1 MATLED
7 RIEAARQVVRGFDM
21 GEEWYAVIED
31 GVPPELAALAREL
44 VDGYRRADIE
54 WLLDHTDPDAVISQ
68 LAELPDSKTY
78 RGHDGFIDALLDWPR
93 QWEHFR
99 IEPLRIFSVGEDQL
113 VIVAIHRGRPHT
125 IDIEVEA
132 QIVFLMRWR
141 DRSMTDWNMFLTVE
155 EAVDA
160 AQTR

>member
-1 MATLED
+1 VEG

-21 GEEWYAVIED
+21 GEEWDAVIEN
-31 GVPPELAALAREL
+31 GVPPGLAALARDL

-54 WLLDHTDPDAVISQ
+54 WLLDHTDPDVEISQ
-68 LAELPDSKTY
+68 LVELPDSRTY
-78 RGHDGFIDALLDWPR
+78 RGRDGFIDALLDWPR
-93 QWEHFR
+93 QWEDFR

-113 VIVAIHRGRPHT
+113 VIVGIHRGRPHT

-141 DRSMTDWNMFLTVE
+141 DRRMTDWNMFLTVE

-160 AQTR
+160 AQARAR